1 MSFEE
6 QVDVIQGGWER
17 LAKSN
22 DDLAYRMESI
32 AKTLERI
39 ESLHRADKAF
49 GKSMA
54 WTSNPEAH
62 VLPSNQPILTED
74 QQLGY
79 RGIANCLETRNNL
92 LKKVD
97 FPNFVGVNPNVWI
110 NKA

>member
-54 WTSNPEAH
+54 
-62 VLPSNQPILTED
+62 
-74 QQLGY
+74 
-79 RGIANCLETRNNL
+79 
-92 LKKVD
+92 
-97 FPNFVGVNPNVWI
+97 
-110 NKA
+110 